1 VYDSFAADITARA
14 RWARDHNDG
23 RPNLAWST
31 GEKLAVALVLH
42 NQAYLRAADYTE
54 QEARQR
60 LSGDIMGADIDAW
73 LASVRAA
80 L

>member
-1 VYDSFAADITARA
+1 MLESFTGDMIRRA

-23 RPNLAWST
+23 YPNLAWST
-31 GEKLAVALVLH
+31 GEKLAVALILG

-60 LSGDIMGADIDAW
+60 LSGDLMGADVAVW
-73 LASVRAA
+73 LASVQGA